1 MKQHR
6 HPDARSSLVL
16 DLHDLTRRAGTIKR
30 LHLVVPAPADL
41 GIDMIGVPKDSDVTL
56 DLRLE
61 SVVEGVLVTGIAEV
75 ALVGECAR
83 CLESIADKASYELQE
98 LFVYSGK
105 DADEDASWVVDDQVD
120 LDAALRDAVV
130 LNLPFTP
137 LCRDDCLGLC
147 PVCGANL
154 NRDPKHQH
162 DAQPDSRWGR
172 LAGLTVDDGDD

>member
-6 HPDARSSLVL
+6 HPDARSPLVV

-41 GIDMIGVPKDSDVTL
+41 GIDMIGVPTGSDVTL
-56 DLRLE
+56 ELRLE
-61 SVVEGVLVTGIAEV
+61 SVVEGVLVTGTAEV
-75 ALVGECAR
+75 TLIGECAR
-83 CLESIADKASYELQE
+83 CLEPIKDTASFDLQE
-98 LFVYSGK
+98 LFFYPGR
-105 DADEDASWVVDDQVD
+105 DADEDASWVVDDQID

-147 PVCGANL
+147 PTCGANL
-154 NRDPKHQH
+154 NSDPDHGH
-162 DAQPDSRWGR
+162 DAGVDPRWGR
-172 LAGLTVDDGDD
+172 LVALTVDDSDA